1 MLCLLV
7 TVNVSVG
14 NYSSWKEAVRPG
26 WKAVKHFGGVGHG
39 AILFLGLVGASSC
52 AALPE
57 GSLAIHSPV
66 PPKVSLFPQLLISVL
81 VNCSADLGFHE
92 PDVGLRSSI

>member
-26 WKAVKHFGGVGHG
+26 WMAVKHFGDVGHG
-39 AILFLGLVGASSC
+39 AILLFLWLVGASDSPRCC
-52 AALPE
+52 AAGALPE
-57 GSLAIHSPV
+57 GSLATSHPCD
-66 PPKVSLFPQLLISVL
+66 PHSVL
-81 VNCSADLGFHE
+81 INCSTETWL
-92 PDVGLRSSI
+92 PSV